1 MADSSILLADLKSGH
16 CCNTEVRMLRLLLD
30 EKEGSLY
37 SISGFDVPCSN
48 VNFKL
53 SDSNL
58 SLTSATCFS
67 KRQYSSS
74 WVLADAVTA
83 NYCLADIFGELTEIR
98 STLNED
104 LQSKVRVIA
113 TIKIQRLVSLS

>member
-1 MADSSILLADLKSGH
+1 RKNANFWVVDLLATASTPSDRFFRKAH
-16 CCNTEVRMLRLLLD
+16 CTLLVDNRTGQSNTHVAVQVRQ
-30 EKEGSLY
+30 
-37 SISGFDVPCSN
+37 
-48 VNFKL
+48 
-53 SDSNL
+53 
-58 SLTSATCFS
+58 LTSATCFS

>member
-1 MADSSILLADLKSGH
+1 M
-16 CCNTEVRMLRLLLD
+16 
-30 EKEGSLY
+30 GSLY

-58 SLTSATCFS
+58 SIHNRTGQSNTHVAVQVRQLTSATCFS

-113 TIKIQRLVSLS
+113 TIKIQSDCGNGEICV

>member
-1 MADSSILLADLKSGH
+1 M
-16 CCNTEVRMLRLLLD
+16 
-30 EKEGSLY
+30 
-37 SISGFDVPCSN
+37 
-48 VNFKL
+48 
-53 SDSNL
+53 
-58 SLTSATCFS
+58 LTSSCRTPIS
-67 KRQYSSS
+67 PYVS
-74 WVLADAVTA
+74 VLADAVTA